1 MPRPGGRFACGAIVR
16 KGVPEISVL
25 YLLNWLMPL
34 YGLPLAQTVAEMGM
48 AAMGTLPGLRG

>member
-1 MPRPGGRFACGAIVR
+1 MRGQVR
-16 KGVPEISVL
+16 KGVLEIPVL

-48 AAMGTLPGLRG
+48 AARGTLLGLRG